1 MSTGDHLALGA
12 VAALAALGLASRRRR
27 GSQAKTPKGRD
38 READELM
45 AHMIGEDVAR
55 SMPDY
60 AYLFEEDSPAPR
72 KKSTR
77 RSSVTQAPKTTRK
90 KTTRKK
96 TTSTKASP
104 KKTTS
109 TKASPKKAKV
119 TAKQQGMI
127 NQILEKMG
135 NLTKAE
141 KKVYTTKLRALT
153 EDQVRQLQTQCDQE
167 AA

>member
-38 READELM
+38 REVDELM
-45 AHMIGEDVAR
+45 ARMIGEDVAR

-60 AYLFEEDSPAPR
+60 AYLFEEDAPAPR

-90 KTTRKK
+90 KTT
-96 TTSTKASP
+96 P

-127 NQILEKMG
+127 NQILKKMG
-135 NLTKAE
+135 KLTKAE
-141 KKVYTTKLRALT
+141 QRVYTTKLRALT
-153 EDQVRQLQTQCDQE
+153 EDQVRQFQRQCDQE

>member
-27 GSQAKTPKGRD
+27 GSRAVDMGRYERMLALGFPKDQAWSYVGGTG
-38 READELM
+38 
-45 AHMIGEDVAR
+45 
-55 SMPDY
+55 
-60 AYLFEEDSPAPR
+60 SPPGTTAKAPSR
-72 KKSTR
+72 Q
-77 RSSVTQAPKTTRK
+77 SVTQAPKTTRK
-90 KTTRKK
+90 KTTR
-96 TTSTKASP
+96 

>member
-1 MSTGDHLALGA
+1 MSTGDHLTLGA

-27 GSQAKTPKGRD
+27 GSRAVDMGLYKRMIALNYPPSQAWSYVGGTG
-38 READELM
+38 
-45 AHMIGEDVAR
+45 
-55 SMPDY
+55 
-60 AYLFEEDSPAPR
+60 SPPGTTAKAPSR
-72 KKSTR
+72 Q
-77 RSSVTQAPKTTRK
+77 SVTQAPKTTRK

-135 NLTKAE
+135 NLTKTE

>member
-38 READELM
+38 RGADELM

-104 KKTTS
+104 KK
-109 TKASPKKAKV
+109 AKV

>member
-12 VAALAALGLASRRRR
+12 VAALAALGIASRRRR

-38 READELM
+38 REDDKLM

-60 AYLFEEDSPAPR
+60 AYLFEEDAPAPR

-90 KTTRKK
+90 KTT
-96 TTSTKASP
+96 P
-104 KKTTS
+104 

-119 TAKQQGMI
+119 AAKQQVMI
-127 NQILEKMG
+127 NQILKKMG
-135 NLTKAE
+135 KLTKAE
-141 KKVYTTKLRALT
+141 QKVYTTKLRALT
-153 EDQVRQLQTQCDQE
+153 EDQVRQLQRQCDQE

>member
-104 KKTTS
+104 KK
-109 TKASPKKAKV
+109 AKV

-135 NLTKAE
+135 DLTKAE

>member
-27 GSQAKTPKGRD
+27 GSRAVDMGRYERMLALGFPKDQAWSYVGGTG
-38 READELM
+38 
-45 AHMIGEDVAR
+45 
-55 SMPDY
+55 
-60 AYLFEEDSPAPR
+60 SPPGTTAKAPSR
-72 KKSTR
+72 Q
-77 RSSVTQAPKTTRK
+77 SVTQAPKTTR
-90 KTTRKK
+90 
-96 TTSTKASP
+96 

>member
-38 READELM
+38 RSADM
-45 AHMIGEDVAR
+45 AIAKIIGEDVAR

-60 AYLFEEDSPAPR
+60 AYLFEEDAPATR
-72 KKSTR
+72 KTTR
-77 RSSVTQAPKTTRK
+77 RPSVTQAPKTTRK
-90 KTTRKK
+90 KAT
-96 TTSTKASP
+96 P
-104 KKTTS
+104 KKV
-109 TKASPKKAKV
+109 APKKAKV

-127 NQILEKMG
+127 NEILKKMG
-135 NLTKAE
+135 KLTASE
-141 KKVYTTKLRALT
+141 KKLYTTKLRALT
-153 EDQVRQLQTQCDQE
+153 ESQVRQLKTQCDQE

>member
-27 GSQAKTPKGRD
+27 GSRAVDMGKYERMLALNFPPVQAWRHVGGTG
-38 READELM
+38 
-45 AHMIGEDVAR
+45 
-55 SMPDY
+55 
-60 AYLFEEDSPAPR
+60 SPPGTTAKAPSR
-72 KKSTR
+72 Q
-77 RSSVTQAPKTTRK
+77 SVTQAPKTTRK

-96 TTSTKASP
+96 TTP
-104 KKTTS
+104 

-119 TAKQQGMI
+119 AAKQQAMI

-135 NLTKAE
+135 PLTKTE
-141 KKVYTTKLRALT
+141 QKVYTTKLNALT

>member
-104 KKTTS
+104 KK
-109 TKASPKKAKV
+109 AKV

>member
-12 VAALAALGLASRRRR
+12 VAALAALGIASRRRR

-38 READELM
+38 REDDKLM

-60 AYLFEEDSPAPR
+60 AYLFEEDAPAPR

-90 KTTRKK
+90 KTT
-96 TTSTKASP
+96 P
-104 KKTTS
+104 

-119 TAKQQGMI
+119 AAKQQVMI
-127 NQILEKMG
+127 NQILKKMG
-135 NLTKAE
+135 KLTKAE
-141 KKVYTTKLRALT
+141 QKVYTTKLRALT
-153 EDQVRQLQTQCDQE
+153 EDQVRQLQGQCDQE

>member
-90 KTTRKK
+90 KAT
-96 TTSTKASP
+96 P
-104 KKTTS
+104 KKV
-109 TKASPKKAKV
+109 APKKAKV

-127 NQILEKMG
+127 NEILKKMG
-135 NLTKAE
+135 KLTASE

-153 EDQVRQLQTQCDQE
+153 EAQVRQLKTQCDQE

>member
-1 MSTGDHLALGA
+1 MSTGDHLTLGA

-27 GSQAKTPKGRD
+27 GSRAVDMGLYKRMIALNYPPSQAWSYVGGTG
-38 READELM
+38 
-45 AHMIGEDVAR
+45 
-55 SMPDY
+55 
-60 AYLFEEDSPAPR
+60 SPPGTTAKAPSR
-72 KKSTR
+72 Q
-77 RSSVTQAPKTTRK
+77 SVTQAPKTTRK

-104 KKTTS
+104 KK
-109 TKASPKKAKV
+109 AKV
-119 TAKQQGMI
+119 TAKQQRMI

>member
-60 AYLFEEDSPAPR
+60 AYLFEEDAPATR
-72 KKSTR
+72 KTTR
-77 RSSVTQAPKTTRK
+77 RPSVTQAPKTTRK
-90 KTTRKK
+90 KAT
-96 TTSTKASP
+96 P
-104 KKTTS
+104 KKV
-109 TKASPKKAKV
+109 APKKAKV

-127 NQILEKMG
+127 NAAAATAPVTVPWLALLVESFAESVVPSG
-135 NLTKAE
+135 NG
-141 KKVYTTKLRALT
+141 
-153 EDQVRQLQTQCDQE
+153 
-167 AA
+167 AART